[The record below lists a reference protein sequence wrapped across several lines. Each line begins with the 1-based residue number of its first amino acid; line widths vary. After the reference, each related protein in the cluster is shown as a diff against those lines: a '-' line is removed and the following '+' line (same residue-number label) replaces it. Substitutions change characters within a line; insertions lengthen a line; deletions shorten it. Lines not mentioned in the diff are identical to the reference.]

1 MSARF
6 FPRILERRWRFIHP
20 RQRTISRLK
29 LVDRLIKVELK
40 PIRRNNLP
48 KIYDWRRDPRIIP
61 NLNSRPLKNY
71 GDHLLWFKSLN
82 ERSDEKHFGI
92 WLEEMFL
99 GVVWLANINQRDAKA
114 EVRIYMGVQKGDL
127 RGAGRA
133 ALGQLCRQLKNQG
146 KLKKLYAYVW
156 IKNKKAGR
164 CFQNAGFKKEGILLK
179 DRWWEST
186 RRRETVLFLGKHL

>member
-1 MSARF
+1 
-6 FPRILERRWRFIHP
+6 
-20 RQRTISRLK
+20 
-29 LVDRLIKVELK
+29 VDRLIKVELK
-40 PIRRNNLP
+40 PIRRNNLQ
-48 KIYDWRRDPRIIP
+48 KIYDWRRDPRIIE
-61 NLNSRPLKNY
+61 NLNSQPVKNY
-71 GDHLLWFKSLN
+71 EDHLLWFKSLN
-82 ERSDEKHFGI
+82 KRSEEKHFGI
-92 WLEEMFL
+92 WRKEMFL
-99 GVVWLANINQRDAKA
+99 GVVWLANINLRDAKA
-114 EVRIYMGVQKGDL
+114 EVRIYIGTQKGDL

-133 ALGQLCRQLKNQG
+133 ALGELCRQLKNQG